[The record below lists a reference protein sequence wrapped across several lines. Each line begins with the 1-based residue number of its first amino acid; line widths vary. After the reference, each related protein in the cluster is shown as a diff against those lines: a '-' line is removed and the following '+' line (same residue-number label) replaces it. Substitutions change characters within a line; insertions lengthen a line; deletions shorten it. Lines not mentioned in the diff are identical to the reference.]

1 MNFKC
6 AALAMALFVGPIFA
20 PVQAQDFPNFDIP
33 KACDAQV
40 KEAVQR
46 PTSVKSCMAEELTSR
61 EFMLTQWHLLNAGTR
76 TRALQ
81 DLVDAHAS
89 GYTALLRAIDRVQ
102 ERMLRP
108 DR

>member
-6 AALAMALFVGPIFA
+6 AALAMAILVGPIFA
-20 PVQAQDFPNFDIP
+20 PVQAQDFPDFDIQQ
-33 KACDAQV
+33 ACDAQV
-40 KEAVQR
+40 KEAVLR
-46 PTSVKSCMAEELTSR
+46 PMSVKSCMTEELIAKET
-61 EFMLTQWHLLNAGTR
+61 MLTQWHLLNAGTR

-81 DLVDAHAS
+81 NLVDMHVS

-102 ERMLRP
+102 EQMFRP